1 MKMKCTLKK
10 MWKEQKVKMCKHKI
24 IELKKNLQTL
34 HVQRKNWR
42 RLNINSLYW
51 AFYRVNEGE
60 EIEVASHQVIRCILC
75 QDNAINIHNQRIK
88 ERKKSMTYYKTYGI
102 NAHKKHVDA
111 YYSIILKK
119 FEEEINNEIIGNV
132 EK

>member
-1 MKMKCTLKK
+1 
-10 MWKEQKVKMCKHKI
+10 MCKHKI

-75 QDNAINIHNQRIK
+75 
-88 ERKKSMTYYKTYGI
+88 
-102 NAHKKHVDA
+102 
-111 YYSIILKK
+111 
-119 FEEEINNEIIGNV
+119 
-132 EK
+132 